1 MQGQGDEK
9 GRVVKNIGRQRERT
23 GGRPEGKRPEVTVTR
38 DRKRQ
43 ENDPGQEI
51 QDKST
56 EERDKDRETESGTYS
71 KLIIA
76 ALALGAAQPLAVW
89 NSGITDRIL

>member
-51 QDKST
+51 PGQ
-56 EERDKDRETESGTYS
+56 EHRRERQRPRDRE
-71 KLIIA
+71 
-76 ALALGAAQPLAVW
+76 W
-89 NSGITDRIL
+89 NVF